1 MGESMSDRPGRQAR
15 RYGVAILVLALV
27 PLRLAAQERATAARV
42 PIPGSEPGGSADA
55 GTLGDAPEPTD
66 AGVVTPGPSD
76 LDAGMAIAATPDAGT
91 ATSQQHPPPKRPLP
105 EYDGREPPTST
116 AGDALLVVP
125 RLVLLPFYL
134 VAEYVVARPVGALA
148 ETAERNDWP
157 KSIHDFFTFGP
168 NGEAGL
174 FPTFL
179 VDFGLRPSIGLHFYW
194 DFRQARNRISLDT
207 AWGGAQWWTV
217 AIADRQEF
225 SPFESLVAEFRWDRR
240 PDSLF
245 YGIGP
250 EVSDMFRSRVGTD
263 VLRGSLTWARVLGQL
278 SLRARG
284 SVRRLDFKDFTCCG
298 DPALKQR
305 VEAGE
310 LPPPPGYEES
320 YTAAT
325 IDLTAVLDTRRP
337 DRPSQSGWRV
347 GLGAAPSVDLQTGGR
362 KSWLRYAAAVEGNW
376 DVTAT
381 GRVISLGLSSAFVDP
396 LGSEPVPFTELV
408 ALGGNEPFAGFLP
421 GRLLDR
427 SALVATLGWHWPVF
441 SYLDGLLAVSFG
453 NVFGPHLEDFSFDLL
468 RLSAE
473 IGMRTRGTGGSGFQ
487 FVIGMGTEPFREHL
501 RVSSFRL
508 AFGLSYGP

>member
-1 MGESMSDRPGRQAR
+1 MGVTMSGRPGTQAR
-15 RYGVAILVLALV
+15 RFGVAILVLALA
-27 PLRLAAQERATAARV
+27 PLRLAAQERAADVAVPGPLPGTEPDAGPVDAAAMQ
-42 PIPGSEPGGSADA
+42 ADA
-55 GTLGDAPEPTD
+55 GVAN
-66 AGVVTPGPSD
+66 PGPSD
-76 LDAGMAIAATPDAGT
+76 LDGGSMATAAPDAGT
-91 ATSQQHPPPKRPLP
+91 ATSRQQPPPKRALP
-105 EYDGREPPTST
+105 EYDGREPPTGT

-125 RLVLLPFYL
+125 RLVLLPLYL
-134 VAEYVVARPVGALA
+134 VAEYAVARPVGALA

-168 NGEAGL
+168 NDEAGL

-179 VDFGLRPSIGLHFYW
+179 VDFGLRPSIGAHFYW
-194 DFRQARNRISLDT
+194 DFKQARNRFSADI
-207 AWGGAQWWTV
+207 AFGGAQWWTV

-225 SPFESLVAEFRWDRR
+225 SPFESLVAELRWDRR

-263 VLRGSLTWARVLGQL
+263 VLRGSLTWDRVLGQV

-325 IDLTAVLDTRRP
+325 ADLTAVLDTRRP

-362 KSWLRYAAAVEGNW
+362 KSWFRYAAAVEGNW
-376 DVTAT
+376 DVTGT
-381 GRVISLGLSSAFVDP
+381 GRVVSLGLSSAFVDP

-453 NVFGPHLEDFSFDLL
+453 NVFGPHLEEFSFDLL